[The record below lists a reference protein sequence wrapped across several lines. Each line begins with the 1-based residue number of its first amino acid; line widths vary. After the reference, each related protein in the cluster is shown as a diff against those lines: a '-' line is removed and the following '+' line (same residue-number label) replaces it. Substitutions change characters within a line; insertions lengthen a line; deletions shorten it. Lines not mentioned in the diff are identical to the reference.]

1 MATTKEK
8 IEIIKSQ
15 LKKLPDQSWGNW
27 DVFNTA
33 DRFEDYA
40 GSLRRDGWNGQQPLE
55 NLNKILRNTATG
67 QNVQGLQAIVF
78 AKIKN
83 LAETQEGDPFASA
96 GNIGTLYTGAVHEEY
111 IRWVLADYIEKNN
124 KISGGAFKEAVGG
137 TDFATDEAMEAFQ
150 AINLD
155 WQKFMPATKLT
166 GAGPSG
172 FTKSWDHL
180 LDLLAGQDVTAGT
193 SEVINNI
200 KNRLKDRNKNAGS
213 GSITAGALAAGMTAE
228 ERAVFYKN
236 LPQELLIALERKS
249 GIPSKYRN
257 DIRQKTYNHNKKHT
271 PYGGRIYN
279 IATGMNTFK
288 RHPFSWKF
296 FRDIDSV
303 DKIATKFQICKMIYR
318 KEGAQEVAL
327 PLALSNT
334 ISKKSTEGNTTDP
347 CGAKYPDTNT
357 NYLVEALNISFK
369 GTTPA
374 TAQNDV
380 EVTMTIHLPTV
391 GSLIK
396 RHTKKATKT
405 TPAFEWSVLDLI
417 TYVGNTDTE
426 SARVTETIY
435 KNQYSELNRSR
446 VILKIGYAEGKIT
459 NDWMMDSILQDSPM
473 ILDLAVIDHTIEK
486 DEEKPYAKLKITYA
500 GFATKMLNSTMTDV
514 LAGDNLAARLERD
527 RIVNQAIAQNCDNK
541 TVETLINLARDLNR
555 DEVVDLRETFMER
568 LLERGKVF
576 TMDYSPGSFAMKAR
590 GVNGK
595 LKITNDFLESW
606 VSFLTQHGD
615 GPKVLKR
622 GQSKNIEDYIL
633 GKSTLLKGT
642 LEEFKT
648 KQIYWT
654 TIADLIDVAMDTVF
668 ELKLSDGGLR
678 ESEGRKANFRDH
690 PIKVIM
696 DYQADYPVSI
706 SYFLEWMKTEIVD
719 QDFDYYPLMG
729 FIRHMIQVF
738 VTNFMNK
745 QDADDIPHF
754 PMLTAVESGL
764 GLPMPR
770 GDEMVEK
777 AVATDIFKTGA
788 SKGSR
793 RTMQT
798 ICCKQNKDRF
808 DIYVKQSLANKRGG
822 KINGSRPKSSNRKW
836 DPACERDYEKELE
849 LSGHGFY
856 PIIRNNYDSKIN
868 EYINYIYCFSY
879 KSKSELS
886 FSSPSEC
893 IKGNIPVIRLSDF
906 RYKEKYKPTTSIG
919 IIATGAKK
927 KKKAVTLE
935 QRDEEEVAKNRI
947 ISSSGKKPDKDGNY
961 SLPFQSAV
969 VKSIKFTKKNDDYLR
984 EARYSSRNL
993 GLFAQLTSVYSA
1005 TVTLQG
1011 FCSFLFPGQTV
1022 YIDSGIGSEALT
1034 EGSLANTLGLGGLHV
1049 ITGVTHKIELK
1060 DNSLTGIKTSFDA
1073 IFSFNNAAKSFG
1085 GKPNKTNEAQK
1096 KVCENLYKTLPD
1108 PFGKA
1113 AANATELTAAD
1124 MSVIQPKQSAID
1136 TKKER
1141 EDRFAD
1147 PNIQKAYLGI
1157 AQRRNP
1163 TLDIPDNAK
1172 LTYIGDTV
1180 TLDGALKDI
1189 NYVEDPKLPIYK
1201 ITWKADGKDKQTKI
1215 TFTGEQKK

>member
-1 MATTKEK
+1 MATTEDK

-15 LKKLPDQSWGNW
+15 LKKLPEQSVGNINPW
-27 DVFNTA
+27 NTA
-33 DRFEDYA
+33 DEFDDYA
-40 GSLRRDGWNGQQPLE
+40 GSLRRDGWDGQQPLE

-83 LAETQEGDPFASA
+83 LADNQDDMEGFKLGAA

-111 IRWVLADYIEKNN
+111 IRWVLADYIEKDP
-124 KISGGAFKEAVGG
+124 KISGGAFKEAVDSA
-137 TDFATDEAMEAFQ
+137 DFATDEAMEAFQ

-155 WQKFMPATKLT
+155 WQKFMRTSKLT
-166 GAGPSG
+166 GAGPDG

-180 LDLLAGQDVTAGT
+180 LDLLAGQDVAPG
-193 SEVINNI
+193 SSDAINNI
-200 KNRLKDRNKNAGS
+200 KNKLKERNKTAGS
-213 GSITAGALAAGMTAE
+213 GSITAGALATGMTAE

-236 LPQELLIALERKS
+236 LPQELLIALQRRT
-249 GIPSKYRN
+249 GIPSTHRN
-257 DIRQKTYNHNKKHT
+257 LTRQKTYDSNNKHT
-271 PYGGRIYN
+271 PYGGRIHN
-279 IATGMNTFK
+279 IKTGVDAFK

-334 ISKKSTEGNTTDP
+334 ISKKSVEDKATDP

-396 RHTKKATKT
+396 VHTKPKT
-405 TPAFEWSVLDLI
+405 STEPAFEWSVLDLI

-426 SARVTETIY
+426 SARVTETIF

-446 VILKIGYAEGKIT
+446 VILKIGYIEGKIT
-459 NDWMMDSILQDSPM
+459 GDFMMDTMLQQSPM

-500 GFATKMLNSTMTDV
+500 GFATKMLNSTLTDV

-568 LLERGKVF
+568 LLQRGKVF
-576 TMDYSPGSFAMKAR
+576 TMDYSPGKFAEKAK

-595 LKITNDFLESW
+595 LKITNDFLDSW
-606 VSFLTQHGD
+606 ARDLAVED
-615 GPKVLKR
+615 RGPKVLVG
-622 GQSKNIEDYIL
+622 GQAKNIEDYIL
-633 GKSTLLKGT
+633 GKATLLEGT
-642 LEEFKT
+642 QEEFET

-668 ELKLSDGGLR
+668 ELNLSAGGLR
-678 ESEGRKANFRDH
+678 EHESRKANFRNH

-696 DYQADYPVSI
+696 DEKGDYPVSI

-754 PMLTAVESGL
+754 PELTAVESGL
-764 GLPMPR
+764 GLPMPK
-770 GDEMVEK
+770 GDELVEE
-777 AVATDIFKTGA
+777 AVAQQSFKTGVF
-788 SKGSR
+788 KGNR
-793 RTMQT
+793 RTMQNYFAST
-798 ICCKQNKDRF
+798 NKDRF
-808 DIYVKQSLANKRGG
+808 DYYVKQSLASSRGG
-822 KINGSRPKSSNRKW
+822 KIDGSKPKPFTKKW
-836 DPACERDYEKELE
+836 DPACERDYEKELG
-849 LSGHGFY
+849 LFARNPFY
-856 PIIRNNYDSKIN
+856 PIIRKNYDSKIN
-868 EYINYIYCFSY
+868 EYINYIYCFTY
-879 KSKSELS
+879 KSKSEEDGL
-886 FSSPSEC
+886 FNPSQC
-893 IKGNIPVIRLSDF
+893 IKRGIPVIRLSDF
-906 RYKEKYKPTTSIG
+906 RYKEKYKPTTNLG
-919 IIATGAKK
+919 ILAAKGSEIFEARGADVGAVVAKAKK
-927 KKKAVTLE
+927 TSLE
-935 QRDEEEVAKNRI
+935 NIDQEEVAKNRI
-947 ISSSGKKPDKDGNY
+947 ISSSGKKADKDGNY
-961 SLPFQSAV
+961 SLSFQSAV

-1049 ITGVTHKIELK
+1049 ITGVTHKVDLK
-1060 DNSLTGIKTSFDA
+1060 DNSLTGINTSFDA

-1085 GKPNKTNEAQK
+1085 GNPDKTNKAQK

-1108 PFGKA
+1108 PFGKSP
-1113 AANATELTAAD
+1113 ANATELTAAD
-1124 MSVIQPKQSAID
+1124 MTVIQPKTGSNRYKRR
-1136 TKKER
+1136 KK
-1141 EDRFAD
+1141 
-1147 PNIQKAYLGI
+1147 N
-1157 AQRRNP
+1157 
-1163 TLDIPDNAK
+1163 
-1172 LTYIGDTV
+1172 
-1180 TLDGALKDI
+1180 
-1189 NYVEDPKLPIYK
+1189 
-1201 ITWKADGKDKQTKI
+1201 
-1215 TFTGEQKK
+1215 